1 MSLTV
6 LEPGPCSLLVD
17 FGRPH
22 HRSLGV
28 PLGGAADRAA
38 LVQGNALVG
47 NEPDAVALEFALAGP
62 KLQADADHGCVI
74 FGAPFNAWI
83 DGVPIH
89 AETAFNL
96 KAGSLLRIG
105 DSASGMRGYLC
116 VAGGF
121 QTKSVLGSRTSF
133 DALKRQDILTCRP
146 SQVSARSLGN
156 PVVSHAS
163 PMWLRCLAGPQAE
176 WFALDQFFGATFQVS
191 PLSNRM
197 GQRLSGKPLLL
208 PNRELVSEPVCP
220 GTVQVVNDGQCIILG
235 VDGQTIGGYPKIAQV
250 IAADIDRIGQLRPG
264 QEVRFTEVTM
274 EEAEAAY
281 RDREHELRDRLMR
294 LRIVNDVGV

>member
-6 LEPGPCSLLVD
+6 LDPGPYSLLVD

-28 PLGGAADRAA
+28 PIGGAADRAA
-38 LVQGNALVG
+38 LAQGNALVG

-62 KLQADADHGCVI
+62 KLQANADHGCVI
-74 FGAPFNAWI
+74 FGAPFKAWI
-83 DGVPIH
+83 DDVPIH
-89 AETAFNL
+89 AETTFNL
-96 KAGSLLRIG
+96 KAGSVLRIG
-105 DSASGMRGYLC
+105 DSAIGMRGYLC
-116 VAGGF
+116 VAGAF
-121 QTKSVLGSRTSF
+121 LAAPVLGSRTSF
-133 DALKRQDILTCRP
+133 DALKRQDVLTCQ
-146 SQVSARSLGN
+146 SGQVTARSLGN
-156 PVVSHAS
+156 PVTSYS
-163 PMWLRCLAGPQAE
+163 PNMCLRCLAGPQAE
-176 WFALDQFFGATFQVS
+176 WFEADQFFGPSFQVS

-197 GQRLSGKPLLL
+197 GQRLSGKSLML

-264 QEVRFTEVTM
+264 QEVRFTEVTL
-274 EEAEAAY
+274 EEAEAAFH
-281 RDREHELRDRLMR
+281 DRNLKLRHNLMR
-294 LRIVNDVGV
+294 LGLVNC